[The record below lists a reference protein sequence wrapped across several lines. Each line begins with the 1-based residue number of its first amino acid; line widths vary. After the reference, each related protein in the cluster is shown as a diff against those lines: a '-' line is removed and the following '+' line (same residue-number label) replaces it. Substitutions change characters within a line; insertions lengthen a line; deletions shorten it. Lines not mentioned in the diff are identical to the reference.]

1 MFKLLFDLGIF
12 LAALGITTL
21 EMVEAAA
28 VGLTLYADSKRVMS
42 FIVIALGSLVVFA
55 PTFVVGG
62 LITYLPVKIIRIVGG
77 VLLLYFGLRLIRSA
91 RRTVLNERKK
101 RIFVEEFTKGLA
113 ATGFSVGAVEAFEAS
128 IVLIGLL
135 PNNFDSASLGFA
147 VGIAAVIVSTY
158 VLRKQV
164 RKVKQA
170 LTKVFV
176 SALLLSFATFWIAE
190 IVASPSDLF
199 LIPLFIVFVT
209 IVYFVANR
217 PSPAAVVT
225 PAL

>member
-1 MFKLLFDLGIF
+1 M
-12 LAALGITTL
+12 L

-28 VGLTLYADSKRVMS
+28 VGLALYADSRRVMS
-42 FIVIALGSLVVFA
+42 FIVIALGSVVVFA

-62 LITYLPVKIIRIVGG
+62 LIAHLPITIIRVVGG

-91 RRTVLNERKK
+91 RRAVLKERKK
-101 RIFVEEFTKGLA
+101 QTSTEEFTKGLA
-113 ATGFSVGAVEAFEAS
+113 ATGFSVGAIEAFEAS

-135 PNNFDSASLGFA
+135 PNNFDSASFGFG
-147 VGIAAVIVSTY
+147 VGIAVVIVSTY
-158 VLRKQV
+158 LLRKQV

-176 SALLLSFATFWIAE
+176 SALLLSFAAFWIAE
-190 IVASPSDLF
+190 VITSPSDLF
-199 LIPLFIVFVT
+199 LITLFVIFSA

-217 PSPAAVVT
+217 PSPAPVVT
-225 PAL
+225 VATK

>member
-1 MFKLLFDLGIF
+1 LLFDIGIF

-28 VGLTLYADSKRVMS
+28 VGLALYADSKRAMS

-62 LITYLPVKIIRIVGG
+62 LLTYLPVTIIRAVGG
-77 VLLLYFGLRLIRSA
+77 VLLLYFGLRLVKSA
-91 RRTVLNERKK
+91 RRAVLKERKK
-101 RIFVEEFTKGLA
+101 QVFVEEFTKGLA
-113 ATGFSVGAVEAFEAS
+113 ATGFSVGAIEAFEAS

-135 PNNFDSASLGFA
+135 PNNFNSTALGFSAAIA
-147 VGIAAVIVSTY
+147 VVIIATY
-158 VLRKQV
+158 VLRNHV

-176 SALLLSFATFWIAE
+176 SALLLSFATFWFAE
-190 IVASPSDLF
+190 VALSPNDLF
-199 LIPLFIVFVT
+199 LIPLFVMYAG
-209 IVYFVANR
+209 IVYAVANR
-217 PSPAAVVT
+217 KSPAPVVT
-225 PAL
+225 VSPN